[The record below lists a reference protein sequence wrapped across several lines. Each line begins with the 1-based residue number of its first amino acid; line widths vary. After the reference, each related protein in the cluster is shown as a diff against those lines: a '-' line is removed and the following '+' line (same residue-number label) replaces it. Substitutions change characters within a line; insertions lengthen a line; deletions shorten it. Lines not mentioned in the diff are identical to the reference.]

1 MSTPDPR
8 DAVVFLD
15 IDRVCNNAVTRQR
28 LWQPRIETDPIKFR
42 RAMVSTLAPE
52 LVARVQS
59 LCDRGGASVVIVS
72 GWRRR
77 MPHDEIVAALCGAG
91 LTAPVLGAVRDVPEA
106 ARGPGGDAR
115 RAGVR
120 EWLDQR
126 PEVVRWV
133 VVDDHEQHWTERDGG
148 TGWEALPAW
157 LAGRTVH
164 PRDGMTEE
172 DVEAALRALG
182 RPARPDQ

>member
-1 MSTPDPR
+1 MQNPPR
-8 DAVVFLD
+8 HKARHSHDHRGEGSAF
-15 IDRVCNNAVTRQR
+15 VCADGVSSNNPVN
-28 LWQPRIETDPIKFR
+28 
-42 RAMVSTLAPE
+42 
-52 LVARVQS
+52 
-59 LCDRGGASVVIVS
+59 GYVIVS

-77 MPHDEIVAALCGAG
+77 MPHDEIVAALRGAG

-164 PRDGMTEE
+164 PRDGMAEE